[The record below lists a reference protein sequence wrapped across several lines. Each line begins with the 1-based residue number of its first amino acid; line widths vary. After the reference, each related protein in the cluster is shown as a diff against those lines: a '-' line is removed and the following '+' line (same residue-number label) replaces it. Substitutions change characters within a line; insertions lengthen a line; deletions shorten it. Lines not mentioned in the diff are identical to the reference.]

1 MVTNNITII
10 GLGLIGGSIAR
21 ALHDKLD
28 IRSITAVD
36 SDKAALTNAMH
47 DGVISKGFTDLD
59 SSIYDSDIIFICT
72 PVSQTIHYI
81 DKIAPYVSDK
91 CIITDVCSTKDQ
103 IMSHVEAM
111 NRTFCFIGGHPMAGT
126 EKSGYENSFS
136 HLFENAYYVLTPCA
150 CAPSQALDILRG
162 IIESFGAIPI
172 VMNSGEHDRVTGSI
186 SHLPHIIAA
195 TLVNLVNRLDSGDGR
210 MQTLAAGGFK
220 DITRIASSDPE
231 MWQNIVLSNKEQLME
246 LTALFENSLKEFTG
260 ILKREDS
267 DAIYD
272 YFDTARKY
280 RNSISSRPTGLLQ
293 PLYRLVV
300 DVQDKP
306 GIIGEIATLLGNHNI
321 NIKNIHVTN
330 SREFEQGCLIIAL
343 PDITSVE
350 AAFNALVDAGYKVY
364 KDK

>member
-1 MVTNNITII
+1 MVPNNITII

-21 ALHDKLD
+21 ALHDKLG

-36 SDKAALTNAMH
+36 SDKVALTAALR
-47 DGVISKGFTDLD
+47 DGVISRGTADLD
-59 SSIYDSDIIFICT
+59 SSIYASDIIFICT
-72 PVSQTIHYI
+72 PVSQTINYI

-103 IMSHVEAM
+103 IMRHIEAM
-111 NRTFCFIGGHPMAGT
+111 NSNFCFIGGHPMAGT
-126 EKSGYENSFS
+126 EKSGYANSFS

-150 CAPSQALDILRG
+150 CASQQALDILKG
-162 IIESFGAIPI
+162 IIGGLGAIPV
-172 VMNSGEHDRVTGSI
+172 VMDSGEHDRITGSI
-186 SHLPHIIAA
+186 SHLPHVISA
-195 TLVNLVNRLDSGDGR
+195 TLVNLVSDLDSDDGR

-220 DITRIASSDPE
+220 DITRISSSDPE
-231 MWQNIVLSNKEQLME
+231 MWQNIVLSNKEQLLE
-246 LTALFENSLKEFTG
+246 LIKLYKNYLNEFAD
-260 ILKREDS
+260 ILKREDT
-267 DAIYD
+267 DAIYS
-272 YFDTARKY
+272 YFDSARRY
-280 RNSISSRPTGLLQ
+280 RSSISSKPTGLLQ

-306 GIIGEIATLLGNHNI
+306 GIIGEIATLLGKRNI

-343 PDITSVE
+343 QDITSFE
-350 AAFNALVDAGYKVY
+350 SAFNALVDAGYKVY